1 MFNLKLEITE
11 DVLENIFVT
20 AIEGGSDYWAY
31 ITRSDAFKKFKETS
45 KDYSFS
51 ENVLKFV
58 LSGGDMVVEDVEEE
72 GEVLGSINKA
82 NIELGLNTLLNSPNK
97 QHLFAMLNED
107 YDAENADVCFQYI
120 VLNDLVYG

>member
-1 MFNLKLEITE
+1 MFNIELEITE
-11 DVLENIFVT
+11 DVLSNIFVT

-45 KDYSFS
+45 KEYSFS
-51 ENVLKFV
+51 ENILKFV
-58 LSGGDMVVEDVEEE
+58 LSGGDVVVEDIQEEDE
-72 GEVLGSINKA
+72 ILGTINKA
-82 NIELGLNTLLNSPNK
+82 NIELGLKTLLNSPHK
-97 QHLFAMLNED
+97 QHLFAMINED

>member
-45 KDYSFS
+45 KEYSFS

-58 LSGGDMVVEDVEEE
+58 LSGGDMVVEDIQEE

-82 NIELGLNTLLNSPNK
+82 NIELGLNTLLNSDNK
-97 QHLFAMLNED
+97 RHLFAMLNED

>member
-45 KDYSFS
+45 KEYSFS

-58 LSGGDMVVEDVEEE
+58 LSGGDMVVEDIQDE

>member
-1 MFNLKLEITE
+1 MFNLKLKITE

-31 ITRSDAFKKFKETS
+31 ITRSDEFKRFKETS
-45 KDYSFS
+45 KEYSFS

-58 LSGGDMVVEDVEEE
+58 LSGGDMVVEDIQEE
-72 GEVLGSINKA
+72 GEILGIINKA
-82 NIELGLNTLLNSPNK
+82 NIEIGLNTLLNSPNK
-97 QHLFAMLNED
+97 QHLFALLNED
-107 YDAENADVCFQYI
+107 YDAENAVVCFQYL

>member
-11 DVLENIFVT
+11 DILSNIFVT

-45 KDYSFS
+45 KEYSFS
-51 ENVLKFV
+51 ENVLKFA
-58 LSGGDMVVEDVEEE
+58 LSGGSMVVEDIQDE
-72 GEVLGSINKA
+72 GEILGSINEA
-82 NIELGLNTLLNSPNK
+82 NICIGLNTLLNSPNK

-120 VLNDLVYG
+120 VLNELVYG